1 MIFLDLQ
8 LQFLFLFL
16 IIFKFF
22 ITSVIYN
29 LFVIFEGNAKA
40 VIESIVCSSSDLPWE
55 FHYLRYLQPNSLIL
69 VAKFFFCYRS
79 CNGLAHHL
87 ARWAF
92 ISLNWGSQPISSIP
106 LWVFYKEVDRSVLL
120 LLSLSFLGL
129 CLFFLFRFLIP
140 FPLAIKRKKKAFVY
154 LSLSMSLDSRIVFN
168 DCIPSQEGTNYI
180 FKNYF
185 LTVFLVIS
193 FQFSTNKL
201 IEQALEKL

>member
-1 MIFLDLQ
+1 MIFLNLP

-22 ITSVIYN
+22 ISSLIYN

-40 VIESIVCSSSDLPWE
+40 VIESIVCSSFDPPWE
-55 FHYLRYLQPNSLIL
+55 FHYLRYMQPNSLIF
-69 VAKFFFCYRS
+69 VAKFFFFYRS

-106 LWVFYKEVDRSVLL
+106 LWVFYKEVDRLVLL

-129 CLFFLFRFLIP
+129 CLFFFSFFNP
-140 FPLAIKRKKKAFVY
+140 VPTCNKKKKKKHLF
-154 LSLSMSLDSRIVFN
+154 I
-168 DCIPSQEGTNYI
+168 
-180 FKNYF
+180 
-185 LTVFLVIS
+185 
-193 FQFSTNKL
+193 
-201 IEQALEKL
+201 

>member
-22 ITSVIYN
+22 ITSLIYN

-40 VIESIVCSSSDLPWE
+40 VIESIVCSSSDLSWE
-55 FHYLRYLQPNSLIL
+55 FHYLRYLQPNALIL

-87 ARWAF
+87 ARWEF

-106 LWVFYKEVDRSVLL
+106 LWVFYKEVDRLVLL
-120 LLSLSFLGL
+120 LLSVFFGL
-129 CLFFLFRFLIP
+129 VPLFFFSFFNP
-140 FPLAIKRKKKAFVY
+140 VPTCNKKKKKKHLF
-154 LSLSMSLDSRIVFN
+154 I
-168 DCIPSQEGTNYI
+168 
-180 FKNYF
+180 
-185 LTVFLVIS
+185 
-193 FQFSTNKL
+193 
-201 IEQALEKL
+201 

>member
-1 MIFLDLQ
+1 MICCENDVYISPFIKKFDI
-8 LQFLFLFL
+8 FKSTTTIFIF
-16 IIFKFF
+16 IFFYFKFF
-22 ITSVIYN
+22 ITSLIYN

-40 VIESIVCSSSDLPWE
+40 VIESIVCSSSDPPWE
-55 FHYLRYLQPNSLIL
+55 FHYLRYLQPNSLIF

-129 CLFFLFRFLIP
+129 CLFFLFLFLIP
-140 FPLAIKRKKKAFVY
+140 FPLAIKRKKKHLF
-154 LSLSMSLDSRIVFN
+154 I
-168 DCIPSQEGTNYI
+168 
-180 FKNYF
+180 
-185 LTVFLVIS
+185 
-193 FQFSTNKL
+193 
-201 IEQALEKL
+201 